1 MLIYRLII
9 LIMHLLEQLIDL
21 IFIQAVILVL
31 VSLDSLSLNNRIINY
46 WLLLLKSFLL
56 LFLYLKFGNS
66 GDKYMII
73 LAFLFG
79 YNFKLGPLLLR

>member
-31 VSLDSLSLNNRIINY
+31 VSLDSLSLNNRMINY

-56 LFLYLKFGNS
+56 LFLYLKFWNS
-66 GDKYMII
+66 SDKYIII

-79 YNFKLGPLLLR
+79 

>member
-31 VSLDSLSLNNRIINY
+31 VSLDSLSLNNRMINY

-56 LFLYLKFGNS
+56 LFLYLKFWNS
-66 GDKYMII
+66 SDKYMII

-79 YNFKLGPLLLR
+79 

>member
-56 LFLYLKFGNS
+56 LFLYLKFWNS
-66 GDKYMII
+66 SDKYMII

-79 YNFKLGPLLLR
+79 